1 MLGAHIE
8 EEPVTTRNQIIIAA
22 VLGQLVGL
30 LGYIDPLF
38 IVLVF
43 AGPLVVGALAAARG
57 LGPWPAAA
65 LWASAGLNMLWM
77 DWVFAQE
84 DRVFHLVLSVLMALL
99 ALAGWGIVR
108 AFTRRRASSAA

>member
-1 MLGAHIE
+1 M
-8 EEPVTTRNQIIIAA
+8 TTRNQIIAAA

-30 LGYIDPLF
+30 LGYIDPIF

-43 AGPLVVGALAAARG
+43 AGPLVVGAVAAARG
-57 LGPWPAAA
+57 LGPWPAAV

-77 DWVFAQE
+77 DWVIAQE

-108 AFTRRRASSAA
+108 AVTRGRASTAA